1 MLQIVALIGYLPRHE
16 TIFGTLGFAAAAR
29 NHRLNTPISQQR
41 IALQIQ
47 HGERN
52 IPVSLAIV
60 QATSTI
66 DPQAGT
72 VLHPAEIQRA
82 SALTATLR
90 RQSYLLGRLAAKT
103 ALTDIHPANS
113 PETYAITTGHLGQPL
128 LDSPDTSQTRI
139 SIAHTSQYGA
149 ALAYP
154 AHTPMGLDIEEL
166 RENVGPNKHGEIAYE
181 QCNNNEK
188 QQIAQSAL
196 DPHQGALLLWCMK
209 ESLAKTLGCGLAVD
223 FAIYALDQLRELDGI
238 WQGSFQHFH
247 ALHAQAF
254 FTDALCVA
262 ITLPIDVRLRRP
274 V

>member
-1 MLQIVALIGYLPRHE
+1 M
-16 TIFGTLGFAAAAR
+16 
-29 NHRLNTPISQQR
+29 NTPISQQR
-41 IALQIQ
+41 IALKIQ
-47 HGERN
+47 HGERK

-66 DPQAGT
+66 DPQACT

-103 ALTDIHPANS
+103 ALADIHPANS
-113 PETYAITTGHLGQPL
+113 PETYTITAGHLGQPL
-128 LDSPDTSQTRI
+128 IDLPGANQTRI

-166 RENVGPNKHGEIAYE
+166 REKVGPNKHGEIAYE
-181 QCNNNEK
+181 QYNQNEK
-188 QQIAQSAL
+188 QQIAQSSL
-196 DPHQGALLLWCMK
+196 NPDQGALLLWCMK

-262 ITLPIDVRLRRP
+262 ITTPVDVRLSRP
-274 V
+274 D